1 MFFNYLHDPL
11 ELVQQLVD
19 ISWSEKE
26 DKNNSVIYNFWGV
39 MITFNLLHKTTTF
52 FCQVLCELFFTLSV
66 SFVVKLKYVTERKMF
81 VILDRR
87 NTEVKKNKNK
97 KKKNM

>member
-26 DKNNSVIYNFWGV
+26 DKNNSMIYNFWGV

-52 FCQVLCELFFTLSV
+52 FCQVLYELFFTLSV